1 MLGGIIGSAVASG
14 ISGIGSLMSNLGVSG
29 QQRGMARDMYAE
41 AERVRPEE
49 IDPIYRD
56 IFQDLQAKSM
66 MRPTGYQQSLENI
79 RSLTAETAKFLRQGT
94 PSSLEAFSRSR
105 VPLITT
111 LQDLDKDAMTRR
123 GAQYE
128 QSVQAGLAMAQA
140 REQRRQEAIQERQR
154 LEDMALQLEG
164 AGLQNRSAA
173 FADFAGL
180 VNTLGSGVVSQLA
193 QMDELGVRKLEAE
206 ADMAPYRDQFKQG
219 FQAGQSLSDFKRFLR
234 ERGF

>member
-1 MLGGIIGSAVASG
+1 MLGAIIGTAIASG
-14 ISGIGSLMSNLGVSG
+14 ISGIGSLASNLKVAK
-29 QQRGMARDMYAE
+29 QQRKMADDLYAE
-41 AERVRPEE
+41 AERVRPQE

-66 MRPTGYQQSLENI
+66 TRETGYQQSLENI
-79 RSLTAETAKFLRQGT
+79 RSMTAETAKFLRQGT

-111 LQDLDKDAMTRR
+111 LQDLDKDSMLRR
-123 GAQYE
+123 DQKYE
-128 QSVQAGLAMAQA
+128 QSVQAALTMAQA
-140 REQRRQEAIQERQR
+140 RDQRRQEAIQERQR

-180 VNTLGSGVVSQLA
+180 VNTLGSGVVSQMISKGKIEA
-193 QMDELGVRKLEAE
+193 GIVDE
-206 ADMAPYRDQFKQG
+206 
-219 FQAGQSLSDFKRFLR
+219 
-234 ERGF
+234 

>member
-1 MLGGIIGSAVASG
+1 MLGAIIGTAIASG
-14 ISGIGSLMSNLGVSG
+14 ISGIGSLASNLKVAK
-29 QQRGMARDMYAE
+29 QQRKMADDLYAE
-41 AERVRPEE
+41 AERVRPQE

-66 MRPTGYQQSLENI
+66 TRETGYQQSLENI
-79 RSLTAETAKFLRQGT
+79 RSMTAETAKFLRQGT

-111 LQDLDKDAMTRR
+111 LQDLERDSMTRR
-123 GAQYE
+123 DQKYE
-128 QSVQAGLAMAQA
+128 QSVQAALTMAQA
-140 REQRRQEAIQERQR
+140 RDQRRQEAIQERQR

-180 VNTLGSGVVSQLA
+180 VNTLGSGVVSQMISKGKIEA
-193 QMDELGVRKLEAE
+193 GIVDE
-206 ADMAPYRDQFKQG
+206 
-219 FQAGQSLSDFKRFLR
+219 
-234 ERGF
+234 